1 MVGTAGTVLEMGWGG
16 EEMEKMQR
24 GPVSVSDKSQT
35 SFLYLVSYPS
45 WSAYK
50 SSKEVLSKKK
60 KIKYIFSHSEL
71 QVFSCFNISKIGMC
85 LIIDKAS

>member
-45 WSAYK
+45 
-50 SSKEVLSKKK
+50 
-60 KIKYIFSHSEL
+60 
-71 QVFSCFNISKIGMC
+71 
-85 LIIDKAS
+85 